1 KKPDENVGFD
11 PVAVSLEHGVPF
23 AKKGGQ
29 IAPRAPRPDHPQHCF
44 NEQPI
49 VLAASTR
56 VRRLAQTMR
65 LHLRPLGVSQ
75 NESFHPK
82 LESQTSFP
90 WNPES
95 QQTLVHDA
103 SYGTLL
109 REPRRALHARIAE
122 TLEKQFPEIAEKQ
135 PELLARHYTEASVI
149 ERAAAFWGKAGQRS
163 LARSAPVEAEAQLT
177 RALAQI
183 EALPAT
189 PALRHEQIK
198 LQVALINALMHIRG
212 YAAPE
217 TRAAIEKGR
226 LLIEQAEALHEPPE
240 DPLQL

>member
-95 QQTLVHDA
+95 QQTLV
-103 SYGTLL
+103 
-109 REPRRALHARIAE
+109 PRHYFTCLIAE
-122 TLEKQFPEIAEKQ
+122 LVKLPGADNHIDLGND
-135 PELLARHYTEASVI
+135 LLVGT
-149 ERAAAFWGKAGQRS
+149 G
-163 LARSAPVEAEAQLT
+163 RSA
-177 RALAQI
+177 R
-183 EALPAT
+183 
-189 PALRHEQIK
+189 PALLSKMR
-198 LQVALINALMHIRG
+198 
-212 YAAPE
+212 
-217 TRAAIEKGR
+217 IE
-226 LLIEQAEALHEPPE
+226 L
-240 DPLQL
+240 

>member
-1 KKPDENVGFD
+1 
-11 PVAVSLEHGVPF
+11 GVPF

-82 LESQTSFP
+82 LESQKSFP

-95 QQTLVHDA
+95 QQTLMQARPAYEEVLMEEA
-103 SYGTLL
+103 LAAI
-109 REPRRALHARIAE
+109 RRAIRDE
-122 TLEKQFPEIAEKQ
+122 
-135 PELLARHYTEASVI
+135 EAG
-149 ERAAAFWGKAGQRS
+149 EMTF
-163 LARSAPVEAEAQLT
+163 T
-177 RALAQI
+177 
-183 EALPAT
+183 T
-189 PALRHEQIK
+189 PA
-198 LQVALINALMHIRG
+198 
-212 YAAPE
+212 
-217 TRAAIEKGR
+217 
-226 LLIEQAEALHEPPE
+226 
-240 DPLQL
+240 

>member
-95 QQTLVHDA
+95 QQTL
-103 SYGTLL
+103 
-109 REPRRALHARIAE
+109 
-122 TLEKQFPEIAEKQ
+122 
-135 PELLARHYTEASVI
+135 
-149 ERAAAFWGKAGQRS
+149 ERAAIDLERLRS
-163 LARSAPVEAEAQLT
+163 TQQARWRSRCETRPSARFPLRPASSLT
-177 RALAQI
+177 RPLFPMNRPYVGGNRKQRMPPILQKSRLDALLI
-183 EALPAT
+183 SVLRSALPAT
-189 PALRHEQIK
+189 SLP
-198 LQVALINALMHIRG
+198 VW
-212 YAAPE
+212 P
-217 TRAAIEKGR
+217 GR
-226 LLIEQAEALHEPPE
+226 YL
-240 DPLQL
+240 PL

>member
-95 QQTLVHDA
+95 QQTLVA
-103 SYGTLL
+103 
-109 REPRRALHARIAE
+109 RRI
-122 TLEKQFPEIAEKQ
+122 
-135 PELLARHYTEASVI
+135 S
-149 ERAAAFWGKAGQRS
+149 ERAR
-163 LARSAPVEAEAQLT
+163 EMH
-177 RALAQI
+177 
-183 EALPAT
+183 T
-189 PALRHEQIK
+189 PGWYEQW
-198 LQVALINALMHIRG
+198 
-212 YAAPE
+212 
-217 TRAAIEKGR
+217 
-226 LLIEQAEALHEPPE
+226 AEALQRVTDTATARGRHAWLEE
-240 DPLQL
+240 GRGRVSGST

>member
-1 KKPDENVGFD
+1 MTPLVHLGIERELSCSARVLGDNDLGAARVQVGDDGVAVEGFVSDQRGKIDALEERRHADRIVTMAGEKVEAHEVAERIGQPGSWWSCRLWSGQWTGSESPFCALAVAVDLDDSGVDHGVFHVRLVRAGFKKPDENVGFD

-29 IAPRAPRPDHPQHCF
+29 IAPRAPRPDHPQPCF

-95 QQTLVHDA
+95 QQTL
-103 SYGTLL
+103 
-109 REPRRALHARIAE
+109 
-122 TLEKQFPEIAEKQ
+122 
-135 PELLARHYTEASVI
+135 
-149 ERAAAFWGKAGQRS
+149 ERDE
-163 LARSAPVEAEAQLT
+163 V
-177 RALAQI
+177 
-183 EALPAT
+183 
-189 PALRHEQIK
+189 K
-198 LQVALINALMHIRG
+198 L
-212 YAAPE
+212 
-217 TRAAIEKGR
+217 
-226 LLIEQAEALHEPPE
+226 
-240 DPLQL
+240 

>member
-95 QQTLVHDA
+95 QQTLIHLRSNRRTRIRNPASRQETGSGSHSQREMGRYWDKGPESNQCSSVSAAGATAWRRCECRWQQDA
-103 SYGTLL
+103 F
-109 REPRRALHARIAE
+109 E
-122 TLEKQFPEIAEKQ
+122 F
-135 PELLARHYTEASVI
+135 
-149 ERAAAFWGKAGQRS
+149 
-163 LARSAPVEAEAQLT
+163 
-177 RALAQI
+177 
-183 EALPAT
+183 
-189 PALRHEQIK
+189 
-198 LQVALINALMHIRG
+198 
-212 YAAPE
+212 
-217 TRAAIEKGR
+217 
-226 LLIEQAEALHEPPE
+226 
-240 DPLQL
+240 

>member
-1 KKPDENVGFD
+1 
-11 PVAVSLEHGVPF
+11 VAVSLEHGVPF

-56 VRRLAQTMR
+56 VRRFAQTMR

-95 QQTLVHDA
+95 QQTLEHDPKKWIPVF
-103 SYGTLL
+103 
-109 REPRRALHARIAE
+109 RKDHAQ
-122 TLEKQFPEIAEKQ
+122 TK
-135 PELLARHYTEASVI
+135 S
-149 ERAAAFWGKAGQRS
+149 
-163 LARSAPVEAEAQLT
+163 
-177 RALAQI
+177 
-183 EALPAT
+183 
-189 PALRHEQIK
+189 
-198 LQVALINALMHIRG
+198 
-212 YAAPE
+212 
-217 TRAAIEKGR
+217 
-226 LLIEQAEALHEPPE
+226 
-240 DPLQL
+240 